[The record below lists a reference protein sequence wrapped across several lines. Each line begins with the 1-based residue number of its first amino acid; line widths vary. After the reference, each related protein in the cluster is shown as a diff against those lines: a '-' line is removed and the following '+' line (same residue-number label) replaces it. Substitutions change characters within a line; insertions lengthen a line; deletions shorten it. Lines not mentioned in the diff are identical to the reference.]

1 LPRLE
6 NGVTV
11 VVDPGPL
18 VAEIPRSIL
27 RAAAARCNWWTCNE
41 REARLMTGA
50 AIPNDSIRGL
60 AELAGRDGVL
70 VRLGRH
76 GCLLL
81 MRGRDIQQLP
91 APSLEVADTTGAGD
105 AHTGTF
111 MAALAVGASP
121 LDAVRR
127 ANLAAATAVSKRA

>member
-1 LPRLE
+1 
-6 NGVTV
+6 
-11 VVDPGPL
+11 
-18 VAEIPRSIL
+18 
-27 RAAAARCNWWTCNE
+27 
-41 REARLMTGA
+41 MTGA

-60 AELAGRDGVL
+60 AKVAGRDGVL
-70 VRLGRH
+70 VRLGRD